1 MEVKMKLRDLQ
12 TLGLPR
18 KDEKGQ
24 SIQGTIDT
32 ILCAKV
38 TDEKQSYW
46 LTRVVQKLMSELK
59 SLDKKKDTLVA
70 EYMID
75 APVDPKAPPLPEGK
89 KPRRILDPLRMT
101 EVNKKWEDMLDS
113 EVTFEINSKIKL
125 SWLKGIEINN
135 GDMILLDVLIDSTEA
150 AQVPLKA

>member
-1 MEVKMKLRDLQ
+1 
-12 TLGLPR
+12 
-18 KDEKGQ
+18 
-24 SIQGTIDT
+24 
-32 ILCAKV
+32 
-38 TDEKQSYW
+38 
-46 LTRVVQKLMSELK
+46 
-59 SLDKKKDTLVA
+59 
-70 EYMID
+70 
-75 APVDPKAPPLPEGK
+75 
-89 KPRRILDPLRMT
+89 MT